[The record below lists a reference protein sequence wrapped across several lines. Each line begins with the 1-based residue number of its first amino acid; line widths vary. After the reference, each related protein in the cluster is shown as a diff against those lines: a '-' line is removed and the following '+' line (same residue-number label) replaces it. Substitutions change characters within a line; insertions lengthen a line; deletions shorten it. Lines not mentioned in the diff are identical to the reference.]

1 MTGGVAQLVI
11 AILAIDFVV
20 LVIVLI
26 TTRIVLFVVV

>member
-11 AILAIDFVV
+11 AILVIDFVV